1 LSTTTSEQLE
11 TTILLVTPENFGV
24 THRVAGP
31 FLRLAAYLIDFA
43 IRVLFL
49 YAVLQIV
56 MSIFVAIGLE
66 GYGVGLFLVLLFFID
81 WFYGGFFEGFFNG
94 QTPGKRICR
103 LRVVTIDGGPISPL
117 QAFLR
122 NILRFID
129 SMPVYIWVIA
139 LDKFIP
145 LCLYQVGL
153 WAAMSN
159 PRFQRLGDLVCGT
172 MVIFEERHW
181 LRPAMPKPDPLTIE
195 VASSIP
201 PNFEVSKSLAR
212 VLAYYVERRHKF
224 SPMRLYEMAE
234 PLATQ
239 LRAELELPES
249 VGADRLLCALYY
261 RAFISDSQE
270 QTQRESLVIQT

>member
-1 LSTTTSEQLE
+1 MSTTTSEQLE

-43 IRVLFL
+43 IRILIL
-49 YAVLQIV
+49 YVLQIV
-56 MSIFVAIGLE
+56 VSIFDGIGLE
-66 GYGVGLFLVLLFFID
+66 GYGIGFYLFGYFLVD

-94 QTPGKRICR
+94 QTPGKRACR

-129 SMPVYIWVIA
+129 SMPIYIWFIA
-139 LDKFIP
+139 PDKQIP
-145 LCLYQVGL
+145 LLLYQVGL

-159 PRFQRLGDLVCGT
+159 PRFQRLGDIVCGT

-239 LRAELELPES
+239 LRVELELPES

-270 QTQRESLVIQT
+270 QTQRGSLVIQT